1 MDEAVD
7 MRESKHDVVIV
18 GAGPAG
24 SGLAYFLA
32 QQGREVLLIDKAEFP
47 RDKTCGDGLTPRALG
62 VLRTMGVLPQV
73 EAAGHRLNGIHFYAR
88 HGQKVASP
96 IPAWKDLPRYL
107 LVVPRLK
114 LDDVLRQH
122 AVAAGVEF
130 RPHVEATG
138 VLREGDAITG
148 VSVQSPTG
156 PQILHARQTVLAV
169 GASVGLLERAG
180 LLPVTPHFGRAARA
194 YFHDMTGLADAIEF
208 HLDSIPLPGYGWV
221 FPISSTAA
229 NVGVGYF
236 APPGQKPKHSSPK
249 QALGVLLDQPAV
261 ARRLAQAR
269 AVGPTRGYPLRFDFP
284 TAQVAFP
291 GLLLVGEA
299 AGLVNPLTGEG
310 IDYALESAEVAA
322 AALDEALRAGAS
334 PAQLAEAYTRAMRS
348 RFLRAFVSI
357 TRVRDVYFK
366 PWLFDKV
373 ARAAQRYD
381 DFLEMFV
388 QVCLGN
394 LSPDEGLTPRRLL
407 QIVLS

>member
-1 MDEAVD
+1 MSAI
-7 MRESKHDVVIV
+7 HDVLIV

-32 QQGREVLLIDKAEFP
+32 QQGRDVLLIDKAEFP

-62 VLRTMGVLPQV
+62 VLQHMGALEAVA
-73 EAAGHRLNGIHFYAR
+73 AAGHRLNGIHFYAL
-88 HGQKVASP
+88 HGQRLTSP
-96 IPAWKDLPRYL
+96 IPRWKDLPTHL
-107 LVVPRLK
+107 LVVPRYR
-114 LDDVLRQH
+114 LDDVLRRH
-122 AVAAGVEF
+122 AEAAGAEF
-130 RPHVEATG
+130 RPRVEATRVISEGGQMVG
-138 VLREGDAITG
+138 VEANT
-148 VSVQSPTG
+148 PAG
-156 PQILHARQTVLAV
+156 PQTLRARQTVLAV
-169 GASVGLLERAG
+169 GASVGLLERAS
-180 LLPVTPHFGRAARA
+180 LLRATPHFGRAARA
-194 YFHDMTGLADAIEF
+194 YYHGMTGLTDAIEF

-221 FPISSTAA
+221 FPISPTAA

-236 APPGQKPKHSSPK
+236 TPPGQKPKHASPK

-261 ARRLAQAR
+261 ARRLAGAQPD
-269 AVGPTRGYPLRFDFP
+269 GPTRGYPLRFDFP

-291 GLLLVGEA
+291 GLLLAGEA

-322 AALDEALRAGAS
+322 EVLAGARRLNAS
-334 PAQLAEAYTRAMRS
+334 PAQTAQDYARAMRS

-373 ARAAQRYD
+373 ARAALRYD

-394 LSPDEGLTPRRLL
+394 LSPEQGLTPRRLL
-407 QIVLS
+407 QIAIN

>member
-1 MDEAVD
+1 MPATET
-7 MRESKHDVVIV
+7 HDTLIV

-32 QQGREVLLIDKAEFP
+32 QQGRQVLLVDKAGFP

-62 VLRTMGVLPQV
+62 VLRHMGALDKVA
-73 EAAGHRLNGIHFYAR
+73 AAGHRLNGIHFYALR
-88 HGQKVASP
+88 GQKVTSL
-96 IPAWKDLPRYL
+96 IPPWKDLPQYL
-107 LVVPRLK
+107 LVVPRFR
-114 LDDVLRQH
+114 LDDVLRRH
-122 AVAAGVEF
+122 AVEAGVEF

-138 VLREGDAITG
+138 VLREGGVITG
-148 VSVQSPTG
+148 VHAQTPAG
-156 PQILHARQTVLAV
+156 PQTLRARQTVLAV

-180 LLPVTPHFGRAARA
+180 LLPITPHFGRAARA
-194 YFHDMTGLADAIEF
+194 YYQDMTDLADAIEF

-221 FPISSTAA
+221 FPTSATSA

-236 APPGQKPKHSSPK
+236 TPPGQKPKHSSPK
-249 QALGVLLDQPAV
+249 QALSVLLDQPAV
-261 ARRLAQAR
+261 AQRLAAAR
-269 AVGPTRGYPLRFDFP
+269 PDGPTRGYPLRFDFP
-284 TAQVAFP
+284 SAQVAFP
-291 GLLLVGEA
+291 GALLVGEA

-322 AALDEALRAGAS
+322 EALAVARRANAS
-334 PAQLAEAYTRAMRS
+334 PAQLAQDYTAAMRR

-357 TRVRDVYFK
+357 THVRDVYFK
-366 PWLFDKV
+366 PWLFAKV

-394 LSPDEGLTPRRLL
+394 LSPEQGLTPGRLW
-407 QIVLS
+407 QIVRS